1 MTTSYKHITER
12 VGDLLAQANYI
23 VAKCRVDG
31 NLTFDGHHKT
41 VEETDNESRCRTLCL
56 RIERALETC
65 RVEEIT
71 SLLEMYELLYRL
83 GYGKQPSYGEPP
95 SQNIGYGKHPS
106 YGVYPSQ
113 NIGYGNQL
121 SQDFLS
127 FHRNR
132 VYTAWRSG
140 NRNIQESQIYP
151 LLKKSINGRPFAQRM
166 LKNWVKTLLKHNRFP
181 NVTTHEN
188 YQRLSLIMREN
199 IDKLIASDPLILQL
213 ANGKTAPELKRAWY
227 EANRIADL
235 STLSTPL
242 LKSYRTFIASLF
254 PILLVYE
261 PLGVLD

>member
-1 MTTSYKHITER
+1 MTTSYKRRTEK
-12 VGDLLAQANYI
+12 VEDLLAQANYL

-65 RVEEIT
+65 CVEEIT
-71 SLLEMYELLYRL
+71 SLLEMYELLHRL
-83 GYGKQPSYGEPP
+83 GYGKQPSYGEQP
-95 SQNIGYGKHPS
+95 SQNIGYG
-106 YGVYPSQ
+106 VQPSQ
-113 NIGYGNQL
+113 YISSGKQP

-127 FHRNR
+127 YHRNR
-132 VYTAWRSG
+132 VYAAWRAG

-151 LLKKSINGRPFAQRM
+151 LLKRSINGPPFAQTM

-199 IDKLIASDPLILQL
+199 IDK
-213 ANGKTAPELKRAWY
+213 ELKRRWY
-227 EANRIADL
+227 EANRVDDL
-235 STLSTPL
+235 STLSTSL
-242 LKSYRTFIASLF
+242 LKTYRTFIATLF
-254 PILLVYE
+254 PSVLTYE
-261 PLGVLD
+261 A